1 MSKTETIILYWAKFT
16 CVVAFVAF
24 AYTLK
29 EVIRLIPLNP
39 SETPGYIATVILVP
53 LFVLA
58 MANIPTFVYYE
69 MQEPYVDERDESE
82 VLMDGAGI

>member
-1 MSKTETIILYWAKFT
+1 MSKAETIILYWAKFT
-16 CVVAFVAF
+16 CVVALGALL
-24 AYTLK
+24 YTIN

-39 SETPGYIATVILVP
+39 SETPGYIVSVILVP

-58 MANIPTFVYYE
+58 IGNIPTFAYYE
-69 MQEPYVDERDESE
+69 MQGPHEDERDESE